1 MKKLTILTFS
11 ICFLL
16 VNSSY
21 SHDPKNCDVLENYDF
36 SQFDNWKMEVIK
48 NAPQYDLDKNFVKT
62 LVQDYQVNKRVIEND
77 KCQPEF
83 TLTFSEYIDK
93 RISKL
98 RIKNGINKYNEN
110 NVLLQNIKQVYNVQP
125 RFIVS
130 IWGLET
136 AYGEITGNYPVIE
149 SLLTMSYDERRR
161 SYFTKELFNS
171 FKIIEEGHIDL
182 ENFKGSWAGAMGQNQ
197 FMPSSFLNYAQ
208 DFNNDGKKNI
218 WTDFLE
224 VNINN
229 LAAVPSIIYG
239 LLGLAIF
246 INFFGFPRSAPIV
259 GGLVLSLMTFPVV
272 IIASRAALKSV
283 PPSIRDAALGLG
295 ASKIQTTLHHVVPL
309 ALPGML
315 TGSIV
320 GMARA
325 LGESAP
331 LIMIGMVAFVVDIPS
346 SITEPS
352 AALPVQVFLWSDA
365 PERGFAE
372 KTSAAIMVLL
382 VFLLLMNSL
391 AIWLRNKFQIKW

>member
-1 MKKLTILTFS
+1 MKKLIILTFS

-36 SQFDNWKMEVIK
+36 SQFDNWKTEVIE

-161 SYFTKELFNS
+161 RYFTKELFNS

-182 ENFKGSWAGAMGQNQ
+182 ENFNGSWAGAMGQNQ

-218 WTDFLE
+218 WTDVEDSLASIARYLQGVGSNKWDSDYTWGRE
-224 VNINN
+224 VIAPSNVNN
-229 LAAVPSIIYG
+229 LESDLFIKREKGCLAIKKLSKKLPLSKFRSLGFKKIDGSNLDNLELDSYLLKMGRKKGDFRYFIVYKNYLNILSYNCSNYYG
-239 LLGLAIF
+239 LSVGL
-246 INFFGFPRSAPIV
+246 
-259 GGLVLSLMTFPVV
+259 LS
-272 IIASRAALKSV
+272 
-283 PPSIRDAALGLG
+283 D
-295 ASKIQTTLHHVVPL
+295 
-309 ALPGML
+309 
-315 TGSIV
+315 
-320 GMARA
+320 
-325 LGESAP
+325 
-331 LIMIGMVAFVVDIPS
+331 
-346 SITEPS
+346 
-352 AALPVQVFLWSDA
+352 
-365 PERGFAE
+365 
-372 KTSAAIMVLL
+372 
-382 VFLLLMNSL
+382 
-391 AIWLRNKFQIKW
+391 KFK